1 MFSYSPRERAASSGV
16 AGLAGV
22 AVRVD
27 VEKNGRTPIRLL
39 AEAAA
44 RLITLVIHNPQGRT
58 ADVVMDRRPIG
69 DAGRGGGGGTRERI
83 APRVRLH
90 AGGARCGDADAIFRS
105 TRCLLDARHVFET

>member
-69 DAGRGGGGGTRERI
+69 DAGRGGGGTGKRI
-83 APRVRLH
+83 APGARLH
-90 AGGARCGDADAIFRS
+90 TGSARCGDTDAKVGCEG
-105 TRCLLDARHVFET
+105 CL